1 MSEPRWRVVTN
12 EDVEA
17 DLRALDGS
25 QRKEVL
31 QSIKKVSMNPLPVS
45 EGGYGKP
52 LGNKNGINLTGC
64 LKIKLLRLGI
74 RVVYRLKRSEHD
86 MQLIIV
92 GVRNEN
98 TVYRTAAERLKDM
111 Q

>member
-86 MQLIIV
+86 MQLIV
-92 GVRNEN
+92 VSVRNEN
-98 TVYRTAAERLKDM
+98 TVYRAAAERLKDM